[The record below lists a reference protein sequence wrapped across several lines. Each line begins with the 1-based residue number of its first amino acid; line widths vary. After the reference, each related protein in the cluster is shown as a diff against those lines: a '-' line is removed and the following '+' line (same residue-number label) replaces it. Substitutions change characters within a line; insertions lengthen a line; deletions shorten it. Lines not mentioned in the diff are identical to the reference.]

1 MQTTEMV
8 HAGNGTALMAN
19 AAALA
24 RSGSSAPTHIT
35 LEQRQILRSMV
46 DRNSSDAQIEMLILV
61 ANRYDLD
68 PILGHVV
75 LISGKVFVTHKGL
88 MHKAHTSGQLDGIET
103 EYGKD
108 EGGDWCECRVWR
120 KDMTRPFTGRI
131 YLGEYRNN
139 NPVWKQYPK
148 AMAAKTAESF
158 ILRRAFD
165 ISLTSQE
172 EMGINDAPPTRV
184 YSAEEKAE
192 RKSLGGQISAASAA
206 LSPVQFGAFKTKVF
220 ETGGLNVMETGNM
233 ETLLSEIQGMAMET
247 AAAQEAAADVDPFG
261 EDN

>member
-8 HAGNGTALMAN
+8 HAGNGNMMA
-19 AAALA
+19 
-24 RSGSSAPTHIT
+24 RGGTSAPTHIT
-35 LEQRQILRSMV
+35 QEQRQILRSMV
-46 DRNSSDAQIEMLILV
+46 DRNSSDAQVEMLILV

-103 EYGKD
+103 IYGKD
-108 EGGDWCECRVWR
+108 DGGDWCECRVWR

-165 ISLTSQE
+165 VSLTSQE
-172 EMGINDAPPTRV
+172 EMGVNDAPPTRV

-192 RKSLGGQISAASAA
+192 RKSLSGQISAASAA
-206 LSPVQFGAFKTKVF
+206 LAPDQFSAFKTKVF

-247 AAAQEAAADVDPFG
+247 AAAQESASDVDPFAEG
-261 EDN
+261 N